1 MILLSIQKKYFYQ
14 YQNLNT
20 LRDEHSKK
28 KRRYLI
34 VVFQKIVFLRT
45 FLYFVSKHQIQRIV
59 QQIQRIVQQIPENCE
74 KYKKCT
80 RSPGKKRKIQKMYWE
95 DGRKLLYNYW
105 TRNTII
111 KYIVLWKTPKKCE
124 SMGNIMIVIYSL

>member
-1 MILLSIQKKYFYQ
+1 MSEVSERAREQSERSEHSKAE
-14 YQNLNT
+14 
-20 LRDEHSKK
+20 RCGASEWSERCEHSKK

-80 RSPGKKRKIQKMYWE
+80 RSPGKKRKIQKMY
-95 DGRKLLYNYW
+95 
-105 TRNTII
+105 
-111 KYIVLWKTPKKCE
+111 
-124 SMGNIMIVIYSL
+124 

>member
-1 MILLSIQKKYFYQ
+1 MADSRPERTK
-14 YQNLNT
+14 
-20 LRDEHSKK
+20 LRLARTERPDLRPERPGLRLERPHSKK

-80 RSPGKKRKIQKMYWE
+80 RSPGKKRKIQKMY
-95 DGRKLLYNYW
+95 
-105 TRNTII
+105 
-111 KYIVLWKTPKKCE
+111 
-124 SMGNIMIVIYSL
+124 

>member
-1 MILLSIQKKYFYQ
+1 MTT
-14 YQNLNT
+14 N
-20 LRDEHSKK
+20 RVHSKK

-80 RSPGKKRKIQKMYWE
+80 RSPGKKEKNTKNVLRRWPKIAVQ
-95 DGRKLLYNYW
+95 LLN
-105 TRNTII
+105 
-111 KYIVLWKTPKKCE
+111 
-124 SMGNIMIVIYSL
+124 

>member
-1 MILLSIQKKYFYQ
+1 MRSVIRPPKLINFLKRLMRKRENRFPSKKA
-14 YQNLNT
+14 
-20 LRDEHSKK
+20 EHSKK

-74 KYKKCT
+74 KIARNTKNVLDHLEKREKYKKC
-80 RSPGKKRKIQKMYWE
+80 IEKMAE
-95 DGRKLLYNYW
+95 NCC
-105 TRNTII
+105 TII
-111 KYIVLWKTPKKCE
+111 EL
-124 SMGNIMIVIYSL
+124 